1 MALYSIWGKVGESFE
16 KWFCWGLNYSY
27 SWCMLDNLVS
37 DLVLDCC
44 FMFSAS
50 IFFNSFVKFNLVVC
64 DICACLLYPWFY
76 IIELFFLI
84 VSIIL
89 SAMLIYVLVKKIFGF
104 YIFQKTF
111 PSAPWISVLNQGKSY
126 ILFLDLQLPKLRLS
140 LSLSRWVSVTRS
152 EFYMVWWLLKH
163 RDLFS
168 WRFQ

>member
-1 MALYSIWGKVGESFE
+1 MWACKIREWIGTLLHLRQGWRELWKVVLLRL
-16 KWFCWGLNYSY
+16 KL
-27 SWCMLDNLVS
+27 LILLVYVRQACD

-64 DICACLLYPWFY
+64 DMCLPVVISWFN

-89 SAMLIYVLVKKIFGF
+89 SAMLIYDFMKISLGF

-111 PSAPWISVLNQGKSY
+111 PSAPWISILNQGKSY

-140 LSLSRWVSVTRS
+140 LS
-152 EFYMVWWLLKH
+152 EFQSL
-163 RDLFS
+163 DQNFI
-168 WRFQ
+168 